1 MLYFKKGVQFNF
13 SILVFQSTKGFSQVK
28 FQLVI
33 GGVELGH
40 HEDGLEV
47 YVIVFLGARAE

>member
-40 HEDGLEV
+40 NEDGLEV